1 MNYITNQSFGVVV
14 LSNQENVDYKIL
26 SKDKKSGV
34 ITFAL
39 SFRDI
44 SKIST
49 GNDPDILEM
58 HLNKQ
63 IAIDTTNRIIIYK
76 KGLKTKRS
84 IPPLI

>member
-1 MNYITNQSFGVVV
+1 MNFITNQSFEAVV
-14 LSNQENVDYKIL
+14 LSNQEKVEYSIL

-39 SFRDI
+39 SFRDV
-44 SKIST
+44 SKISS

-63 IAIDTTNRIIIYK
+63 IVIDSANRIIIYK
-76 KGLKTKRS
+76 KGLKKKRS